1 MRIWISN
8 KFPSDSDAAI
18 QVPQEPLEAD
28 HICLVLLY
36 SACAVARD
44 SPWHLHVDRASK
56 AGREVGKL

>member
-1 MRIWISN
+1 MRICVSN

-36 SACAVARD
+36 SACAVTGTVLGIYMLTELQKQAE
-44 SPWHLHVDRASK
+44 K
-56 AGREVGKL
+56 